1 MMLEI
6 RTIESIDQL
15 KDLKQQYVQEATA
28 PLDGMWLLG
37 FVPMAT
43 HYGFYEHDKLIGF
56 YCLNSDGYLLQFY
69 LDANH
74 KERSSEIFKHT
85 LNESGS
91 HSGKVHGAFVST
103 GEPQYLS
110 LCLDNFSNFQVNSL
124 MYQSNKRAKSHKEPL
139 LPMTVAIND
148 QLSDFVDFAKT
159 AIGAPEEWVT
169 RYFTNLINNQEL
181 FGYWENNKLLAS
193 GECRLRNEYQTE
205 YADLGMIVSESERG
219 KGLGTK
225 VVQYVFNIAESKGLK
240 AICSTEN
247 SNIGAQKTLARAG
260 FFSGNRIIQ
269 FDVQ

>member
-1 MMLEI
+1 MLLEI
-6 RTIESIDQL
+6 RNIESIGQL
-15 KDLKQQYVQEATA
+15 KNLKEQYVQEATA
-28 PLDGMWLLG
+28 PLDGMWLFG

-43 HYGFYEHDKLIGF
+43 HFGFYEHDKLIGY
-56 YCLNSDGYLLQFY
+56 YCINSDGYLLQFH

-74 KERSSEIFKHT
+74 KERASELFKHS
-85 LNESGS
+85 LNESSS
-91 HSGKVHGAFVST
+91 HLERIRGAFVST

-110 LCLDNFSNFQVNSL
+110 LCFDNFSSFQVNSL
-124 MYQSNKRAKSHKEPL
+124 MYQSKKIAKSHKESL
-139 LPMTVAIND
+139 LPMTVAINE
-148 QLSDFVDFAKT
+148 QLSDFVEFAKT

-169 RYFTNLINNQEL
+169 GYFSNLINNQEL
-181 FGYWENNKLLAS
+181 FGYWQNNKLLAS

-205 YADLGMIVSESERG
+205 YADLGMIVDESERG

-240 AICSTEN
+240 PICSTES

-260 FFSGNRIIQ
+260 LFSGNRIIQ